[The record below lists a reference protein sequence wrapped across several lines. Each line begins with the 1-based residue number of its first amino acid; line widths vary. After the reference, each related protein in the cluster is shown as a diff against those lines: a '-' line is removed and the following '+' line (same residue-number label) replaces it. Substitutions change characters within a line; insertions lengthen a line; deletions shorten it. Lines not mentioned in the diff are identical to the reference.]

1 MTDIALPYFLARPAP
16 EGRAPGVVVI
26 HEGNGISPPLL
37 RLCQRLAH
45 EGYAVV
51 APDLF
56 FRAGGTEARGVVTLM
71 RSLRPEET
79 AGDIEEAIRRLREL
93 GAGTVAVIGFCLG
106 GTLAYRTAL
115 SVSGCDAV
123 VGFYGAQIAG
133 ELGRPRCPTLLLFG
147 GDDEYI
153 SVSDIEAVVAHHPET
168 VVYPEA
174 HHGFMRDG
182 SASYDEAAARDGW
195 RRMLDFLGDHR
206 EPAGGPGGRRGAAR

>member
-1 MTDIALPYFLARPAP
+1 MTDIALPYFLARADGDRPV
-16 EGRAPGVVVI
+16 PGVVVI
-26 HEGNGISPPLL
+26 HEGNGISPQLL
-37 RLCQRLAH
+37 RFCQRLAR
-45 EGYAVV
+45 EGYAVI

-71 RSLRPEET
+71 RTLTPTQTAADIGDAMGQLR
-79 AGDIEEAIRRLREL
+79 RL
-93 GAGTVAVIGFCLG
+93 GAGAVGVIGFCLG

-115 SVSGCDAV
+115 SAADCDAA

-133 ELGRPRCPTLLLFG
+133 ELGEPRCPTLLLFG

-153 SVSDIEAVVAHHPET
+153 PVPDIEAVVARHPQT

-182 SASYDEAAARDGW
+182 SGGYDEVAATDGWSRVLDFFRAHLGAAAGR
-195 RRMLDFLGDHR
+195 
-206 EPAGGPGGRRGAAR
+206 GGR